1 MTALTPGQ
9 ANVRLLARPDEW
21 AVHLGLKVDGRSF
34 NLEGREYIIPVIRD
48 TSQKMVV
55 KKAAQTAFTI
65 TFLVRTFHWI
75 TEKRWHHL
83 YLLPLKTG
91 AIPFVQKRVD
101 PIIDSNPD
109 LEHKF
114 KSVDNRTHKQTQE
127 DISLLIRG
135 TNVESELQET
145 PTDVVVFDEFDRMV
159 QDYLQD
165 AKHRTDGSTV
175 KRLTYLSTPT
185 VPGHGLDSE
194 DEWWDS
200 DMMKWF
206 VKCPG
211 CSRFQTFTFEDN
223 VKIGDNVY
231 ECKFECQF
239 CPHVW
244 SDLERA
250 LANST
255 GEWRSTNP
263 GGNFRGYHINQFNS
277 PTMPLESIMEGWF
290 VGQRDAK
297 KLKAFYNQSLGEPY
311 SAPGNQVTPTILDNC
326 MVSGY
331 HLGGIPNGCVFLGI
345 DVGHDEIYVKAD
357 HLGRNGERMLWNL
370 WHFKDRPGKTAWE
383 ALEEKVLSKL
393 TSFVAV
399 CDAHPDKRGAR
410 ALSVKYHGKFWM
422 GYEKDRPDF
431 EEIAK
436 FDNVV
441 FGEASKVNIDRT
453 LAFDS
458 TIHQMM
464 TGNYI
469 LPPEARMLGEEMPRR
484 DFNGFY
490 SHMMQMVRV
499 EEEDTKGRIVASWQ
513 KNKNPDHWHH
523 ADMFAFIATL
533 RKPTLIVTGQIST
546 AFKQAGSLVGSA

>member
-1 MTALTPGQ
+1 MTAST
-9 ANVRLLARPDEW
+9 NSVRTLARPDEW
-21 AVHLGLKVDGRSF
+21 AIQLGLKVDGRNF
-34 NLEGREYIIPVIRD
+34 TLEGREYITPVIRD
-48 TSQKMVV
+48 TSPKMVV

-75 TEKRWHHL
+75 TMRRWHHL

-101 PIIDSNPD
+101 PIIDSNLL
-109 LEHKF
+109 LENKF
-114 KSVDNRTHKQTQE
+114 KSVDNRTHKQTQD

-165 AKHRTDGSTV
+165 AKHRTDGSMV

-185 VPGHGLDSE
+185 VPGHGLDAD
-194 DEWWDS
+194 DEWWAS

-211 CSRFQTFTFEDN
+211 CSRYQTLLMDDN
-223 VKIGDNVY
+223 VKIGDTVY
-231 ECKFECQF
+231 DCRVECQF
-239 CPHVW
+239 CTRRI
-244 SDLERA
+244 SDNERA
-250 LANST
+250 EMNKT
-255 GEWRSTNP
+255 GKWEPTNLE
-263 GGNFRGYHINQFNS
+263 GSFRGYHINQLNS
-277 PTMPLESIMEGWF
+277 PTMPLESIMEGF
-290 VGQRDAK
+290 FLGQRDAK
-297 KLKAFYNQSLGEPY
+297 KMKAFYNQSLGEPY
-311 SAPGNQVTPTILDNC
+311 SSPGNQVTPEILDKC
-326 MVSGY
+326 REPGY
-331 HLGGIPNGCVFLGI
+331 HIGGIPNGAVFIGI

-357 HLGRNGERMLWNL
+357 HLDRNKRRCLWNM
-370 WHFKDRPGKTAWE
+370 WHMKDRPGKTAWE
-383 ALEEKVLSKL
+383 MLDEKVLSKL
-393 TSFVAV
+393 TSWVAV

-410 ALSVKYHGKFWM
+410 ALSLKYQGRFWM
-422 GYEKDRPDF
+422 ALEKDRPDF

-436 FDNVV
+436 WDRPVW
-441 FGEASKVNIDRT
+441 GEANKVNIDRT

-464 TGNYI
+464 TGQYV
-469 LPPEARMLGEEMPRR
+469 LPVDARMLGEEMPRR
-484 DFNGFY
+484 DYNAFY

-513 KNKNPDHWHH
+513 KNKNADHWHH
-523 ADMFAFIATL
+523 ADMFAFTATL
-533 RKPTLIVTGQIST
+533 RQPTLTIPVNISK
-546 AFKQAGSLVGSA
+546 ALQNAGTPVAV

>member
-1 MTALTPGQ
+1 MPTS
-9 ANVRLLARPDEW
+9 ANAVRLLARPDEW
-21 AVHLGLKVDGRSF
+21 AIALELKVDGRNF
-34 NLEGREYIIPVIRD
+34 NLAGREYIIPVIRD

-75 TEKRWHHL
+75 TEKHWHHL

-101 PIIDSNPD
+101 PIIDSNPL

-159 QDYLQD
+159 QDYLED
-165 AKHRTDGSTV
+165 AKHRTDGSLV

-200 DMMKWF
+200 DMHKWY

-211 CSRFQTFTFEDN
+211 CNRFQTFLFEEN
-223 VKIGDNVY
+223 VRIGDNKY
-231 ECKFECQF
+231 ECRIECSHCSRPF
-239 CPHVW
+239 
-244 SDLERA
+244 SDVERA
-250 LANST
+250 EANKT
-255 GEWRSTNP
+255 GKWEPSNLQ
-263 GGNFRGYHINQFNS
+263 GNFRGYHINQFNS
-277 PTMPLESIMEGWF
+277 PTMPLESIMEGYF
-290 VGQRDAK
+290 LGQRDAK
-297 KLKAFYNQSLGEPY
+297 KMKAFYNQSLGEPY
-311 SAPGNQVTPTILDNC
+311 SSPGNQVTPEILDSC
-326 MVSGY
+326 IDPAYQM
-331 HLGGIPNGCVFLGI
+331 GGIPNGPVFIGI

-357 HLGRNGERMLWNL
+357 HLGNQGQRMVYGM

-383 ALEEKVLSKL
+383 ALEEKVLSVL
-393 TSFVAV
+393 TNWVCV

-410 ALSVKYHGKFWM
+410 ALSVKYSGKFFM
-422 GYEKDRPDF
+422 GLEKDRPEQ

-436 FDNVV
+436 FDRPTWK
-441 FGEASKVNIDRT
+441 EPAKVIIDRT

-464 TGNYI
+464 TGMYV
-469 LPPEARMLGEEMPRR
+469 LPSHARSLGEEMPRR
-484 DFNGFY
+484 DYNAFY

-499 EEEDTKGRIVASWQ
+499 EEEDASGRIRASWQ
-513 KNKNPDHWHH
+513 KNKNADHWHH
-523 ADMFAFIATL
+523 ADMFAFVATM
-533 RKPTLIVTGQIST
+533 RKPSLVINSTISG
-546 AFKQAGSLVGSA
+546 AFQRAGSVVAA